1 MKLKTLTQITIALFC
16 LMLYSCQKEDTL
28 ISPTVQDNTTNNFTT
43 LPVAGINI
51 PMGGNAY
58 ITQSVL
64 GGTETINASGLTNW
78 SNENAITSA
87 FFRVGKAV
95 KLSLSIKAS
104 VPSGASTSTIRITA
118 NGIPYDINISG
129 STQKN
134 YFVGAIDIPKA
145 GYIKVDFKGI
155 NKGTNPYFANV
166 TNIVLTG
173 LISTTDLVFANN
185 PSTFNATRKGS
196 VLQLQYTIPLST
208 NAEWFYNELTVPNN
222 SDKAGSF
229 FVSNGFVGG
238 ELGLK
243 INSATDRKIV
253 FTVNDN
259 LNYKASIVNSG
270 ANVINSA
277 LSGAVNAGQST
288 LDYNWKAGTTYKFLT
303 QGKPDG
309 AGNTVFSA
317 WFYAT
322 ETAEWKFIASWKRP
336 NFSNYLKNIYS
347 SLQGTNAENSF
358 NTIKVRYNNQ
368 WLRDNNGNWTEVT
381 NADFNGDATASNAQR
396 MDYKA
401 GVDFSS
407 FFLQTNGFFSDNIAL
422 KTNFTR
428 TGSSIAPTVDVN
440 NLPQ

>member
-1 MKLKTLTQITIALFC
+1 LA
-16 LMLYSCQKEDTL
+16 
-28 ISPTVQDNTTNNFTT
+28 
-43 LPVAGINI
+43 
-51 PMGGNAY
+51 
-58 ITQSVL
+58 
-64 GGTETINASGLTNW
+64 
-78 SNENAITSA
+78 
-87 FFRVGKAV
+87 
-95 KLSLSIKAS
+95 
-104 VPSGASTSTIRITA
+104 
-118 NGIPYDINISG
+118 
-129 STQKN
+129 
-134 YFVGAIDIPKA
+134 
-145 GYIKVDFKGI
+145 
-155 NKGTNPYFANV
+155 
-166 TNIVLTG
+166 
-173 LISTTDLVFANN
+173 
-185 PSTFNATRKGS
+185 
-196 VLQLQYTIPLST
+196 T